1 MLSETMEEIDSN
13 NTRKLLRGS
22 ILAATVLAVVEIVM
36 VVDAAELPSRL
47 TVGVAQVAAAGNALQ
62 VNVRACLKPLI
73 GCTVIRNFA
82 ACPAATDILAGD
94 TVRPKSGFAVTVICA
109 LADLLGSATLVTV
122 TV

>member
-13 NTRKLLRGS
+13 NTRKPLRGS

-62 VNVRACLKPLI
+62 VNVRGCLKPLI

-82 ACPAATDILAGD
+82 A
-94 TVRPKSGFAVTVICA
+94 
-109 LADLLGSATLVTV
+109 
-122 TV
+122 

>member
-13 NTRKLLRGS
+13 NTRKPLRGS

-62 VNVRACLKPLI
+62 VNVRA
-73 GCTVIRNFA
+73 
-82 ACPAATDILAGD
+82 
-94 TVRPKSGFAVTVICA
+94 
-109 LADLLGSATLVTV
+109 
-122 TV
+122 